1 MRTKAPDL
9 LPLFRSDLQARLL
22 AVLVLDEGASMTTRQ
37 LRERTGAAPASL
49 HRELGRLEGA
59 GLITHDLIG
68 RTKRYSAAVD
78 SPLHDPLREL
88 LQKTLGV
95 EAELRRRLAET
106 EGVRA
111 AVIFG
116 SWAEGHTTPESDI
129 DLLVVG
135 DIDRSQLLATAR
147 AVGRAAGREI
157 DVTAYR
163 PAEFAGRIAEGSGFL
178 ATVLRGAL
186 VPLIGDLEAER

>member
-22 AVLVLDEGASMTTRQ
+22 AALLLDEGALVTTQQ
-37 LRERTGAAPASL
+37 LRERTGAARASL
-49 HRELGRLEGA
+49 HRELERLEGA
-59 GLITHDLIG
+59 GLITHEKIG
-68 RTKRYSAAVD
+68 RTKRYTAAVD

-88 LQKTLGV
+88 LRRTVGV
-95 EAELRRRLAET
+95 EAELRRRLAEV

-111 AVIFG
+111 AAIFG
-116 SWAEGHTTPESDI
+116 SWAEGHTTPGSDV

-135 DIDRSQLLATAR
+135 DLGRSELLAAAR
-147 AVGRAAGREI
+147 EVGHLAGREI

-163 PAEFAGRIAEGSGFL
+163 PEEFAGKIADGSGFL
-178 ATVLRGAL
+178 ATVLRGPL
-186 VPLIGDLEAER
+186 IPLIGDLQAER